1 MKHKQK
7 FFYSHLI
14 EVESIIIELDK
25 MDLSADEKLHLTQL
39 IDSSLHHAILDA
51 VFSEL
56 SNQDKR
62 VLVNHLSEGDHEK
75 IWSFLQGKIENV
87 EDKIKKVA
95 DDLKKEIHKDMKES
109 KIRK

>member
-1 MKHKQK
+1 MKHNQQ
-7 FFYSHLI
+7 FFYSQLI

-56 SNQDKR
+56 SDQDKR
-62 VLVNHLSEGDHEK
+62 MLVNHLNKGDHEK
-75 IWSFLQGKIENV
+75 IWSFLQGRIENV

-95 DDLKKEIHKDMKES
+95 DDLKKELHQDMRE